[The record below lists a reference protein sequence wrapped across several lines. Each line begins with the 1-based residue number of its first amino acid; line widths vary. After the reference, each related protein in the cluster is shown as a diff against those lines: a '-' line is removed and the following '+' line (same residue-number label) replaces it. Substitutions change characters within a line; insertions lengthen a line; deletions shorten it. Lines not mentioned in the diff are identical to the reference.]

1 MELFGIPGNLV
12 VQGGAVGV
20 LMFAVIGIFLGKLVP
35 ARTLERIEKVHTD
48 RLAEE
53 RARGDEWKARGDAQE
68 KRNEVLAQQ
77 LAELT
82 EVGRTTN
89 ALIEGLK
96 QATADQRTGRRT

>member
-1 MELFGIPGNLV
+1 MELLGIPGPVL
-12 VQGGAVGV
+12 VQGGAASVLLFAVLGV
-20 LMFAVIGIFLGKLVP
+20 LLGRLLPSK
-35 ARTLERIEKVHTD
+35 TLERIEHVHAE

-53 RARGDEWKARGDAQE
+53 KARGDEWKAFGQAQGA
-68 KRNEVLAQQ
+68 RNEVLAHQ

-96 QATADQRTGRRT
+96 QATEARASRRP